1 MEGRSECL
9 MFQGSATTEVIATRG
24 GGGLR
29 GGGAGRDL
37 RDRGDVRKG
46 RRRKRSG
53 GGGGEGASH
62 QHRA

>member
-1 MEGRSECL
+1 
-9 MFQGSATTEVIATRG
+9 MFDVPRQRNNRGYCHKRRG
-24 GGGLR
+24 GGK
-29 GGGAGRDL
+29 GGGAWRDL

-53 GGGGEGASH
+53 GGGGEGGSH